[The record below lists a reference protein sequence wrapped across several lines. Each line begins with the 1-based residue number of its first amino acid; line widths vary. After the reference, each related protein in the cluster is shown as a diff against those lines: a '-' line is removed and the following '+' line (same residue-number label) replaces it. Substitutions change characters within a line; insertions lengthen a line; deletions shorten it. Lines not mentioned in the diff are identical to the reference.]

1 MTDVQNIEENKPQAK
16 HLKDYK
22 KPDFSISEVHLTFEL
37 DDTQTIVTSELEV
50 KRETSDENAALILH
64 GERLKLLSVQIDDSK
79 LSQEAYSVD
88 EKKLTI
94 AKVPNQFKLKTK
106 VEINPVKNT
115 FLDGLYKSKGIFC
128 TQNEPEGFRKITY
141 FLDRP
146 DVMSIYTTKIIAEK
160 AKYPIL
166 LSNGNKIDFGD
177 LDEKRHYAVWNDP
190 FKKPAYLFALVAGD
204 LSCIEDEYIRRS
216 GKPVKLQIFCEK
228 GAEDKC
234 TFSMEA
240 LKKSMKWD
248 EDVFDLEYDL
258 DIFMIVAVEA
268 FNAGAMENKGLNIFN
283 ISCILADINTATDDN
298 FIRVEKVI
306 AHEYFHN
313 WTGDRVTLR
322 DWFQLTLKEGLT
334 VFRDQEF
341 TSDMHSRAVHRIE
354 NVSILRAHQFAE
366 DAGPTSHPIRPPS
379 YIEMNNFYTTTVY
392 DKGSEI
398 IRMVYTLIGKESFFK
413 GMKKYFEL
421 YDGKAVTCD
430 DFIHAMELG
439 SGKNLS
445 QFKRWYEQ
453 KGTPN
458 LSVSFEYYPEDKKF
472 KIKTEQSNPKE
483 GKDAPPLHF
492 PLTIGLLNE
501 DGKDYSINNLLEIK
515 EKSQTF
521 TFENID
527 QKPYV
532 SLNRDFSA
540 PIKIRSPLDIK
551 DYLFLM
557 AHDSNEFNR
566 WESAQEVAM
575 QIMLSLVDTWNNKTP
590 VNLSADYISSFGL
603 LLQDHEIDPSFKALA
618 LSLPTESLM
627 GQRQNEIQFN
637 DNYSVREWVKEELA
651 NAHEELFLEIYHK
664 LNIEKPYQIEAKQ
677 MGERKLKNTCL
688 SFLCQLNKSE
698 YSDLCMSQFKQA
710 NNMTDQFAA
719 LSILNRLDL
728 PERREAM
735 ELFYKKWRK
744 EVLVITKWFS
754 LEALSP
760 LPGALSRVQ
769 NLIKDP
775 AFDYK
780 IPNISRA
787 VLGSFFEN
795 HIHFHALDGSGYAFA
810 SEQIALLDEIN
821 PSVAARLSAAFRKY
835 PKLDAKRKEMMKAS
849 LEKLLSKKNLSRNAF
864 EIISKSLNATE

>member
-1 MTDVQNIEENKPQAK
+1 MTDLQNIEEDKPQAK

-22 KPDFSISEVHLTFEL
+22 KPDFSISQVHLTFEL
-37 DDTQTIVTSELEV
+37 HDTQTVVTSQLEI
-50 KRETSDENAALILH
+50 KRETTDAKAPLILK
-64 GERLKLLSVQIDDSK
+64 GERLKLLSVKVDNSELSEDSYAVDD
-79 LSQEAYSVD
+79 
-88 EKKLTI
+88 KKLTLPS
-94 AKVPNQFKLKTK
+94 VPNQFKVNIQ
-106 VEINPVKNT
+106 VEINPEKNT

-146 DVMSIYTTKIIAEK
+146 DVMSVYTTKIIAEK

-166 LSNGNKIDFGD
+166 LSNGNKVEFGD
-177 LDEKRHYAVWNDP
+177 LDEKRHYAVWKDP

-204 LSCIEDEYIRRS
+204 LSCIEDEYVRRS

-228 GAEDKC
+228 GAESKC
-234 TFSMEA
+234 SFSMEA

-283 ISCILADINTATDDN
+283 ISCILADIDTATDDN
-298 FIRVEKVI
+298 FVRVEKVI

-341 TSDMHSRAVHRIE
+341 TSDMHSRPVHRIE

-366 DAGPTSHPIRPPS
+366 DAGPTAHPIRPAS

-398 IRMVYTLIGKESFFK
+398 IRMVYTLIGKENFFK
-413 GMKKYFEL
+413 SMKKYFEL
-421 YDGKAVTCD
+421 YDGMAVTCD

-453 KGTPN
+453 KGTPH
-458 LSVSFEYYPEDKKF
+458 LDISFEYYPEEQKF
-472 KIKTEQSNPKE
+472 KIKVDQSNPKE
-483 GKDAPPLHF
+483 SENAPPLHF
-492 PLTIGLLNE
+492 PLKIGLLNGE
-501 DGKDYSINNLLEIK
+501 GKDYKIENPLEIK

-521 TFENID
+521 TFDKID

-540 PIKIRSPLDIK
+540 PVKIRSPLSIQ

-566 WESAQEVAM
+566 WESTQEVAM
-575 QIMLSLVDTWNNKTP
+575 QIMLSLVESWNEKTP
-590 VNLSADYISSFGL
+590 SNLNSDYISSFGQ
-603 LLQDHEIDPSFKALA
+603 LLQDAEIDHSFKALA
-618 LSLPTESLM
+618 LSLPSESLM
-627 GQRQNEIQFN
+627 GQRQKEIQFN
-637 DNYSVREWVKEELA
+637 DNFSVREWVKEELA
-651 NAHEELFLEIYHK
+651 NAHEELFLEIYQK
-664 LNIEKPYQIEAKQ
+664 LNKDQPYKIEAKQ
-677 MGERKLKNTCL
+677 MGDRKLKNTCL
-688 SFLCQLNKSE
+688 SYLCHLNKNE
-698 YSDLCMSQFKQA
+698 YYSLCMTQFKEA

-735 ELFYKKWRK
+735 EIFYKKWK
-744 EVLVITKWFS
+744 NEVLVITKWFS
-754 LEALSP
+754 LEALCP
-760 LPGALSRVQ
+760 LPGSLARVQ
-769 NLIKDP
+769 DLLKNP

-780 IPNISRA
+780 IPNIARS
-787 VLGSFFEN
+787 VIGSFFEN

-810 SEQIALLDEIN
+810 SDQIAALDEIN
-821 PSVAARLSAAFRKY
+821 PSVAARLSTAFKKF
-835 PKLDAKRKEMMKAS
+835 PKLDSKRQEMMKAS
-849 LEKLLSKKNLSRNAF
+849 LEKLLSKKNLSRNTF